1 MFDLP
6 QDAYVNHLSPGRL
19 RVKIPSRKGDEIFFS
34 SLKGQLSNLPGL
46 ENIETNPV
54 TGSILLI
61 HSLDSKAVT
70 DFLKAQHLLKVQ
82 VGKDS
87 FTFHQEVTRVF
98 SAADRQVR
106 GFIGGGMNLGALAF
120 IGLAGAGVYQIF
132 RGNFTAIPWYS
143 AFWYALSIFLKSK
156 SNGNSI
162 DDGE

>member
-6 QDAYVNHLSPGRL
+6 QDAYVSHLSPGRL
-19 RVKIPSRKGDEIFFS
+19 RIKIPSKKGDIIFFS
-34 SLKGQLSNLPGL
+34 SLQEQLSPLPGL
-46 ENIETNPV
+46 ERIEVNPV

-61 HSLDSKAVT
+61 HSLDSGSVT

-82 VGKDS
+82 AGKDS
-87 FTFHQEVTRVF
+87 LNFHREVMRVF

-106 GFIGGGMNLGALAF
+106 GFIGGGINLGALAF
-120 IGLAGAGVYQIF
+120 LGLAGAGVYQIF
-132 RGNFTAIPWYS
+132 RGNFSAIPWYS

-156 SNGNSI
+156 SNGNSV